1 MEERD
6 TSIEIQI
13 EMAQII
19 FDDHPDR
26 LSGLSSLE
34 YTPLS
39 MNGVNNQITPVVE
52 YVTDAL
58 TGITRP
64 RTISTLVVHDLDP
77 DSRYCFRLT
86 GTTTHDVLDHLDDDD
101 EEEEEALLKV
111 TQEVTP
117 GGEKQKEND
126 DDDDEEEEALLEKE
140 DDKNKMTKSATE
152 LKIDLAFKKKNNT
165 NKKDKETPT
174 VSFGL
179 ISSSSASTGEVRRSN
194 TLTIET
200 LSETLF
206 MLDATTCGSN
216 LVLSNSNLIVTN
228 TVSVFEKIYF
238 LKICDEKL
246 I

>member
-111 TQEVTP
+111 TQEITP

-126 DDDDEEEEALLEKE
+126 DDDEEEEEALLEKE

-152 LKIDLAFKKKNNT
+152 LKKKKKNTT

-228 TVSVFEKIYF
+228 TVSVFENINF
-238 LKICDEKL
+238 L
-246 I
+246 

>member
-1 MEERD
+1 ERD

-111 TQEVTP
+111 TREVTP

-126 DDDDEEEEALLEKE
+126 DDDEEEEEALLEKE
-140 DDKNKMTKSATE
+140 DDKNKMTKSAKK
-152 LKIDLAFKKKNNT
+152 LDLAFKKKNTT

-228 TVSVFEKIYF
+228 TVRKF
-238 LKICDEKL
+238 LKKNFC
-246 I
+246 